1 MGLSPRLR
9 HDAGMPLLLIPLLFL
24 ILLAL
29 WVVLLPLSLWQR
41 YRYGKAR
48 RLARPWLVSVNA
60 WVLAL
65 SVAIFVAISAIG
77 GYWWPGSLL
86 HAGSGL
92 GLGAV
97 LGLLGLWVSRFEI
110 TPQGL
115 YYQPNP
121 WLVLALTAL
130 IAGRIALG
138 FLQLYWH
145 SRGLDTRMAGLDG
158 HGSLVGVAGLLL
170 GYYLAYQWGL
180 KRRLARWARH
190 WRRPMGNGRS

>member
-1 MGLSPRLR
+1 
-9 HDAGMPLLLIPLLFL
+9 MPLLLIPLLLL

-65 SVAIFVAISAIG
+65 SVAIFVAVSAIG

-86 HAGSGL
+86 HAAGGLALGS
-92 GLGAV
+92 V
-97 LGLLGLWVSRFEI
+97 LGLIGLWISRFEI
-110 TPQGL
+110 TPHGL
-115 YYQPNP
+115 YYQPDP
-121 WLVLALTAL
+121 WLVLALTAVV
-130 IAGRIALG
+130 AGRIVLG

-145 SRGLDTRMAGLDG
+145 WQGADTAIAGLDG

-190 WRRPMGNGRS
+190 WR